1 MRDMSIFFW
10 IIFVV
15 MELMFY
21 DAEKTD
27 LKMHRNILEN
37 VHKLRLK

>member
-1 MRDMSIFFW
+1 MSILFELF
-10 IIFVV
+10 ILTAT
-15 MELMFY
+15 ELMFF
-21 DAEKTD
+21 DAEKTG